1 MILRLKENQI
11 KYSGGGGQES
21 GEETQFI
28 GYDITFYL
36 EKEQETIRDDEAEEE
51 KVRKTRKI
59 RMTRRNLRLRMWDQI
74 KWMTVAK

>member
-1 MILRLKENQI
+1 MILRLKEDQI
-11 KYSGGGGQES
+11 KYSGGGQES

-51 KVRKTRKI
+51 KMRKTRKI
-59 RMTRRNLRLRMWDQI
+59 MMTRRNLRLRMWDQI